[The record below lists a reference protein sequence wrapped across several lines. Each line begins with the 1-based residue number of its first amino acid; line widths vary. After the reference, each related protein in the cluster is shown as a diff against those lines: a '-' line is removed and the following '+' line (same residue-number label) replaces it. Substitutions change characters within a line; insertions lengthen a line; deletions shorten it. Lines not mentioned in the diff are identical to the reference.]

1 MTMLKPVMEELKAKG
16 SEKAAA
22 LYVKH
27 GIPAGRSY
35 GVSVANLKVIAK
47 RIKGDQAL
55 AMELFATGNMDAM
68 YLAGMVADGKKMSR
82 KELEAWAEGGKEL
95 PMIAEYTVPW
105 VTVENVAGRELA
117 MKWIGSKDDGL
128 KAVGW
133 RTYAGLVTVVPDEA
147 LDLKEVEG
155 LLAKVVK
162 EVHTAENRVR
172 KTMNLFVISVGC
184 YSPTLASA
192 AKKAAKT
199 IGNVSVDVGDTAC
212 KVPVA
217 VESIAKVAG
226 MGKAGVKRKT
236 IRC

>member
-1 MTMLKPVMEELKAKG
+1 
-16 SEKAAA
+16 
-22 LYVKH
+22 
-27 GIPAGRSY
+27 
-35 GVSVANLKVIAK
+35 
-47 RIKGDQAL
+47 
-55 AMELFATGNMDAM
+55 
-68 YLAGMVADGKKMSR
+68 
-82 KELEAWAEGGKEL
+82 
-95 PMIAEYTVPW
+95 
-105 VTVENVAGRELA
+105 
-117 MKWIGSKDDGL
+117 L